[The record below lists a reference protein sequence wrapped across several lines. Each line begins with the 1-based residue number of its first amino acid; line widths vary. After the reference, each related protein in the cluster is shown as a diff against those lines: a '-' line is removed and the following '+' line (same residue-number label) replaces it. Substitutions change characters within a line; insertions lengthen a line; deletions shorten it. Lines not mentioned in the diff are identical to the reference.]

1 MIKSKED
8 YNYYIEADR
17 IANELPKYPSLL
29 KRFKNILF
37 PNYVWRFEKVLRKL
51 EYYNNCKKG
60 LIAIIYRFFL
70 TKKYNN
76 LSLKLGFSI
85 PYNVFG
91 PGLSIAHYG
100 TIIINSGA
108 KIGANCRLHACVN
121 IGTEAGH
128 HNKAPS
134 IGDNCYIG
142 PGVKMYGEIHIA
154 DGIAIGANS
163 VVNKSFYESNIAIA
177 GVPAKK
183 IANVDTTDLLVP
195 GSQIMDGN
203 YNKNNELYKMLETE
217 LYS

>member
-1 MIKSKED
+1 MIKSKKD
-8 YNYYIEADR
+8 YNYYVEADR
-17 IANELPKYPSLL
+17 IANELPKNPNFLKQIKSVLL
-29 KRFKNILF
+29 
-37 PNYVWRFEKVLRKL
+37 PNYVWRFQKVLRKL
-51 EYYNNCKKG
+51 EYYNNCKRG

-100 TIIINSGA
+100 TIIINGGA

-121 IGTEAGH
+121 IGTKAGSSH
-128 HNKAPS
+128 KAPS

-142 PGVKMYGEIHIA
+142 PGVKMYGEIYIA

-163 VVNKSFYESNIAIA
+163 VVNKSFNEPNIAIA

-183 IANVDTTDLLVP
+183 IANVDTTDLLVL
-195 GSQIMDGN
+195 GSQLMDGN
-203 YNKNNELYKMLETE
+203 
-217 LYS
+217 